1 MEGGASPAEIMSSP
15 TCGRGAHTPN
25 LAANGFMNAPKNSS
39 PCFFFSAGEP
49 SGDLHAAELIV
60 KLREKSPDAKIVGY
74 GGPKMEEVG
83 CELLRDLTQLA
94 IMWFGRAIKNFL
106 TFKKIVDDADA
117 YFASHKIDAVV
128 LVDYPGLN
136 WWIARR
142 AKARGIPVFYFMP
155 PQIWSWATWRI
166 KKMKRFV
173 DYILCCL
180 PFEKRW
186 FESHGCNVEYIGH
199 PFFEEVRNRTLDAE
213 FLDRLREA
221 APPGVR
227 LLAILPGSRNQEVHH
242 NFDDMLSAA
251 EIVRR
256 EYPGTKIVVAAFK
269 DSQKQWIEQ
278 RIVARKISLD
288 SISVYVGK
296 TPEIMHAATCCIA
309 VSGSVSLELLASN
322 CPAVIYYRIGR
333 FGHIVQQ
340 FFRRCRYI
348 TLVNLLAVDREDER
362 RGSTDL
368 SVFYKDYPIPAEP
381 SDADKRR
388 MLFPEFLANR
398 DRSGEVAKTV
408 LSWFRDAAALLKRR
422 EKLAT
427 LLKYVDKG
435 ENTVDHAAE
444 YLLHG
449 VHKSA
454 CAIGEYGQNARE

>member
-1 MEGGASPAEIMSSP
+1 
-15 TCGRGAHTPN
+15 
-25 LAANGFMNAPKNSS
+25 MNTSKKSS
-39 PCFFFSAGEP
+39 PCLFFSAGEP

-60 KLREKSPDAKIVGY
+60 KLREKAPDAKIVGY

-94 IMWFGRAIKNFL
+94 IMWFARVIKNFM

-117 YFASHKIDAVV
+117 YFATHKVDAVI

-173 DYILCCL
+173 DYVLCCL

-186 FESHGCNVEYIGH
+186 FEEHGCNVEYIGH
-199 PFFEEVRNRTLDAE
+199 PFFEEVRNRTLDTA
-213 FLDRLREA
+213 FLNRLRETV
-221 APPGVR
+221 PPGER

-251 EIVRR
+251 EIVRK
-256 EYPGTKIVVAAFK
+256 EYPGTKLVVAAFK
-269 DSQKQWIEQ
+269 DSQKEWIEQ
-278 RIVARKISLD
+278 RIAERNFSPD
-288 SISVYVGK
+288 AISVDVGK
-296 TPEIMHAATCCIA
+296 TPEIMWAATCCFA

-340 FFRRCRYI
+340 FFRRSRYI

-362 RGSTDL
+362 NNAKTL
-368 SVFYKDYPIPAEP
+368 SVFYTEYPIPAEP
-381 SDADKRR
+381 SEVDKQR

-398 DRSGEVAKTV
+398 DRSTDAAQIV
-408 LSWFRDAAALLKRR
+408 LGWFRDDAALSKRR
-422 EKLAT
+422 EELAS
-427 LLKYVDKG
+427 LLSDVDRE
-435 ENTVDHAAE
+435 ENTVDHAAQYILKTLDGKKE
-444 YLLHG
+444 PG
-449 VHKSA
+449 A
-454 CAIGEYGQNARE
+454 